1 MPDRRV
7 EPRNNDEAV
16 LYDTLE
22 TRGEANVRAD
32 MSTNRWGTRTRAVQE
47 WLNRKEEMR
56 TEDAAA
62 LDERMAV
69 AAEEAANA
77 AKASAAAAKSSAM
90 WAKLSALIALAALL
104 VMAWPFIVR

>member
-1 MPDRRV
+1 MADLRV

-32 MSTNRWGTRTRAVQE
+32 VSTNRWGTRTRDVLE

-56 TEDAAA
+56 AAEAAA
-62 LDERMAV
+62 IDERMVV
-69 AAEEAANA
+69 AAERAAEAARDSAGA
-77 AKASAAAAKSSAM
+77 AKMSAL
-90 WAKLSALIALAALL
+90 WAKLATLIALAALL
-104 VMAWPFIVR
+104 VSAWPYLSK